1 MDLIIPQSVQRFYF
15 KKSPGKLAKD
25 FRAGSMYHKPEG
37 FPSQKFE
44 EPAHLSRLFERLE
57 LIYFLGAIASLAALA
72 TRNFT
77 TVLALI

>member
-1 MDLIIPQSVQRFYF
+1 
-15 KKSPGKLAKD
+15 
-25 FRAGSMYHKPEG
+25 MYHKPEG

-44 EPAHLSRLFERLE
+44 EPAQASRLFERLE

>member
-1 MDLIIPQSVQRFYF
+1 
-15 KKSPGKLAKD
+15 
-25 FRAGSMYHKPEG
+25 MYHKPEG